1 MRRWFRIFTVALS
14 ALALSAST
22 AHSLSPETTDPVAI
36 AKAVEDMPELDR
48 MRAQMKMLIKDSSG
62 SKRER
67 VVRTSAMNFPD
78 ARKQMILFVSPA
90 DVRNTGLLTVDYKAS
105 VKTDDQWLYLPA
117 LRKSTRIA
125 SSAKSGSFMGSDLS
139 FADMTSQVIDDY
151 SHKMIDPNAKVGGE
165 DCWKIEA
172 IPKTKKAKDE
182 TGYLKSVMWISKEKL
197 APLQVKHFV
206 RAGKKTK
213 LMKFANY
220 KKLGGLWFAHKIMA
234 QTRQG
239 SKALSTTVL
248 SFQDVKFNDA
258 SINDGEFSQR
268 SLERGL

>member
-1 MRRWFRIFTVALS
+1 MRRLCIHLTLMVGALACS
-14 ALALSAST
+14 LTPALALS
-22 AHSLSPETTDPVAI
+22 PDTTDPVAI
-36 AKAVEDMPELDR
+36 AKAVEDLPELDR
-48 MRAQMKMLIKDSSG
+48 MTAQMKMLIKDSSG

-67 VVRTSAMNFPD
+67 VVRTSAMNFD
-78 ARKQMILFVSPA
+78 DSRKQMILFVSPA

-105 VKTDDQWLYLPA
+105 TKTDGQWLYLPA

-151 SHKMIDPNAKVGGE
+151 SHTMIDPNAKVGGE
-165 DCWKIEA
+165 ACWKIEA
-172 IPKTKKAKDE
+172 VPKTKKAKDE

-239 SKALSTTVL
+239 NKALSTTML
-248 SFQDVKFNDA
+248 SFQNVKFDDA
-258 SINDGEFSQR
+258 SISDSEFSQR
-268 SLERGL
+268 RLERGL